1 MSKQEVSQQKISKQK
16 VSKQAASDHA
26 PLSPAKTSQ
35 ATLSFFSGEYWHSA
49 AAEFHNVRML
59 VFAGIVCALAI
70 VLKSMPIFLT
80 GMSLRITFT
89 FLAVSLGAYCYGP
102 LMAIAAGACI
112 DTLSTLLFNFG
123 EPYFPGYLLTAML
136 SGLIYGL
143 LLYRRK
149 PSIPRLILLRILIN
163 YGINVLLGSLW
174 KSMLYG
180 KGYIYYA
187 GTGMIK
193 NTLLLPLEVFLT
205 WLLLRFAI
213 KRGILHQF
221 GTNSLRTR

>member
-1 MSKQEVSQQKISKQK
+1 MSNYWKN
-16 VSKQAASDHA
+16 AA
-26 PLSPAKTSQ
+26 
-35 ATLSFFSGEYWHSA
+35 E
-49 AAEFHNVRML
+49 EFHNVRML
-59 VFAGIVCALAI
+59 VLAGIVCALAI

-89 FLAVSLGAYCYGP
+89 FLAVSLGAFCYGP

-112 DTLSTLLFNFG
+112 DTLSTLLFSFG
-123 EPYFPGYLLTAML
+123 EPYFPGYLFSAML

-143 LLYRRK
+143 LLYRQK

-163 YGINVLLGSLW
+163 YGVNVLLGSLW

-180 KGYIYYA
+180 KGYLYYA

-205 WLLLRFAI
+205 WLLLRFAM
-213 KRGILHQF
+213 KRGILNQF
-221 GTNSLRTR
+221 RKEI

>member
-1 MSKQEVSQQKISKQK
+1 MF
-16 VSKQAASDHA
+16 KQAAFDR
-26 PLSPAKTSQ
+26 PDLFKAKT
-35 ATLSFFSGEYWHSA
+35 APAHLSVFSKEYWRSA

-59 VFAGIVCALAI
+59 VLAGIVCALAI
-70 VLKSMPIFLT
+70 VLKSMPILLT

-112 DTLSTLLFNFG
+112 DTLSTLLFSFG

-149 PSIPRLILLRILIN
+149 PSIPRLILLRVLIN
-163 YGINVLLGSLW
+163 YGVNVLLGSLW

-187 GTGMIK
+187 ATGMIK

-205 WLLLRFAI
+205 WLLLCFAI

-221 GTNSLRTR
+221 RTDSLRTKNAK

>member
-1 MSKQEVSQQKISKQK
+1 MSKQ
-16 VSKQAASDHA
+16 ASYDRSH
-26 PLSPAKTSQ
+26 PSQ
-35 ATLSFFSGEYWHSA
+35 AQNKTVQAQPSVFSGAYWRSA
-49 AAEFHNVRML
+49 AAQFHNVRML

-143 LLYRRK
+143 LLYHRR
-149 PSIPRLILLRILIN
+149 PSVPRLILLRILIN
-163 YGINVLLGSLW
+163 YGMNVLLGSLW

-180 KGYIYYA
+180 KGYLYYA

-205 WLLLRFAI
+205 WLLLRFAV
-213 KRGILHQF
+213 KRGILQQF
-221 GTNSLRTR
+221 GTNSLRTK